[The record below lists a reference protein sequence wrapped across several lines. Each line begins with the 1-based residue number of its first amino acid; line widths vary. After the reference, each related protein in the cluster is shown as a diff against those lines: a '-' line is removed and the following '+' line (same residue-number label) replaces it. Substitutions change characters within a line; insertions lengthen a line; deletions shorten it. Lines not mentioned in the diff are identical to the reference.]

1 MWLQPTESEQQYEYA
16 TLSHVWGGTNT
27 PSTTKD
33 NLDDRIHNGIK
44 TSELP
49 ATFRDAIT
57 VTDALG
63 YCFLWIDSLC
73 IIQDNKTDW
82 EHECP
87 RMASIY
93 QGSVVTLAGPT
104 AKDSHAGLLHGRML
118 LDEPSDMYQTPLQY
132 RNEHGESQSLLTM
145 YYPGFRDYTKK
156 IYPYKTENNSVLL
169 RRAWIFQESLLS
181 RRTLNFGSTQ
191 MYLDCRRGTRY
202 EMSHQGEGFGLR
214 QRPQYLS
221 FTERQPGEYYSW
233 WRRGGKKYSRCEL
246 TFFSDRLPAISG
258 IVHRLPPPIP
268 DQYVAGIW
276 RNDLQRSLLW
286 YNGEGRSPG
295 CQSDSPM
302 KAQYLGPSWSWVSLP
317 TPITYPDPIHTE
329 NAPLLW
335 SMKTIFAST
344 SPDGADPYGRVKDAR
359 LILRGKTAPAV
370 IALFKNN
377 TPSKGTLFISPIVQ
391 SKSSFNKAQFFPDD
405 PRRFHSVPLV
415 NGVGDLFWDSF
426 GGRTSTYPESC
437 DHECVILFLAAIV
450 ELDSC
455 GIAYALVLE
464 AEGKAHDVFRRIGL
478 AVIRIRQEGLIWW
491 HSDCEETDVAII

>member
-1 MWLQPTESEQQYEYA
+1 PTRLVRIEKGGNRVWLQPTASEQPYEYA

-63 YCFLWIDSLC
+63 YRFLWIDSLC
-73 IIQDNKTDW
+73 IVQDDKTDW

-104 AKDSHAGLLHGRML
+104 AKDSHAGLLHGRI
-118 LDEPSDMYQTPLQY
+118 D
-132 RNEHGESQSLLTM
+132 HA
-145 YYPGFRDYTKK
+145 KK

-233 WRRGGKKYSRCEL
+233 WRRGVKKYSRCEL

-268 DQYVAGIW
+268 DQYVAGLW

-286 YNGEGRSPG
+286 YNEEGRSPG
-295 CQSDSPM
+295 NQSDSPM
-302 KAQYLGPSWSWVSLP
+302 EAQYLGPSWSWVSLP

-344 SPDGADPYGRVKDAR
+344 SPEGADPYGRVRDAR
-359 LILRGKTAPAV
+359 LTLRGKTAPAF
-370 IALFKNN
+370 IARFENN

-405 PRRFHSVPLV
+405 PRRFLSIPLV
-415 NGVGDLFWDSF
+415 NGVGDLLWDSF
-426 GGRTSTYPESC
+426 GGRTSTYPQSC
-437 DHECVILFLAAIV
+437 DHECVMLFLAAIV

-464 AEGKAHDVFRRIGL
+464 PGGKVHNFFRRFGL
-478 AVIRIRQEGLIWW
+478 AIIRIRQEDIIWW
-491 HSDCEETDVAII
+491 HSDSEETDVAII